1 MSMCIVIFMLLE
13 GSICYDQCIL
23 LAKLLALALPHLYF
37 KTKLVKSYLLTFYFC
52 ILVPCDERTS
62 FFGVSSRRSVGHH
75 RTS

>member
-1 MSMCIVIFMLLE
+1 MVLE
-13 GSICYDQCIL
+13 EEGVSYDQWIL